1 MDEKVE
7 GRPMHRNLPSA
18 SGSRLNMRLWI
29 PGTEVVEGW
38 RYRLW

>member
-18 SGSRLNMRLWI
+18 SGKPFEHEIMDTGN
-29 PGTEVVEGW
+29 GGG
-38 RYRLW
+38 